1 MPSTTVATGTFES
14 RKAADKA
21 IQRLVSSGF
30 ARNSI
35 ELHRHDDDEGFDV
48 EIHTRREN
56 VRRAEKVMHDASPYS
71 VSMNDARR
79 VASGAVE
86 TARSHPAILLGAGL
100 LAGFIIYNLIPR
112 SQEQTSRQTRT
123 SREDAGRRDSGQRRR
138 RA

>member
-35 ELHRHDDDEGFDV
+35 ELHRHDDDDGFDV

-71 VSMNDARR
+71 VSFNDARR
-79 VASGAVE
+79 AVE
-86 TARSHPAILLGAGL
+86 TARSHPAILLGAGI

-112 SQEQTSRQTRT
+112 SESGSSRQERGDH
-123 SREDAGRRDSGQRRR
+123 RNSGQRRR